1 MKKKLNIIVWLSFWI
16 IFLEFIYRIFIVKEF
31 FSLNTL
37 SVVLFSIPW
46 ICGFSILCSSFN
58 EKVNK
63 IITIIFSFSIMIL
76 TLAQIVYFNFYNS
89 IFSFFSLTT
98 GTGQV
103 MQFWQMIIEVILRIW
118 YIFVIVLVPFILFI
132 IFNKKIFEYPKLK
145 AKRLLIILAVFLVSL
160 FGIIVRIKIDSK
172 GVYSLKRLLYE
183 THAPMLTINKTGLN
197 TMQAVDMYRYIFG
210 FEEKIIETEK
220 VIEED
225 IPKEEVKPIE
235 YNVLD
240 INFEELYNN
249 ETNKKVKKLHEYF
262 NNTDPTEKNDYTG
275 LFKDKNL
282 IFITA
287 EAFDTIAID
296 ENITPTLYKM
306 ANNSFVFNNYYQ
318 PLYPVSTS
326 DGEYMNLMGLIP
338 KEGLWSL
345 ADTWNNDMKF
355 AIGNMF
361 NRNGYISYAFHNH
374 TYKYYDRHK
383 SHPNLGFK
391 YMGCGNGLEKLM
403 NCKKWPNSDQEM
415 FKSTTK
421 YYMTQEMPFLAY
433 YMTVS
438 GHLNYNFSGNNM
450 ASKNKKLV
458 SNLPYST
465 AIKAYY
471 ATQIELDKSL
481 EYLLA
486 ELEANGK
493 LEDTLIVIAPD
504 HYPYGLTTKQIN
516 EVSTFNR
523 DDKFELYHS
532 SLIIYNPSI
541 ERTEINETISG
552 IDILPT
558 IYNLFGIE
566 YDSRLY
572 MGRDIFSEQEHVV
585 ILSDRSWIT
594 SKGKYNSVNGKFIKT
609 TEEELNE
616 EEYINK
622 INKIANERFTI
633 SSSILDNDYYSK
645 LVIE

>member
-1 MKKKLNIIVWLSFWI
+1 MKNKLNNTIWISFWL
-16 IFLEFIYRIFIVKEF
+16 IFLELIYRIFIVKEF

-37 SVVLFSIPW
+37 SVILFTIPW
-46 ICGFSILCSSFN
+46 VCGISLISTCFN

-63 IITIIFSFSIMIL
+63 IITLLLSFIFMIL

-103 MQFWQMIIEVILRIW
+103 MQFWQAIIEVILRIW
-118 YIFVIVLVPFILFI
+118 YVFVIVLIPFILFV
-132 IFNKKIFEYPKLK
+132 IFNKKLFEYTRITKKKLIYILGI
-145 AKRLLIILAVFLVSL
+145 LLLSL
-160 FGIIVRIKIDSK
+160 FGIIIRIRTDNK
-172 GVYSLKRLLYE
+172 GIYSLKRLVYE

-197 TMQAVDMYRYIFG
+197 TMQAIDLYRYLFG
-210 FEEKIIETEK
+210 FEEKIAEVEEEAQEDY
-220 VIEED
+220 IEE
-225 IPKEEVKPIE
+225 IKPVE

-249 ETNKKVKKLHEYF
+249 ETNKKIKKLHDYF
-262 NNTDPTEKNDYTG
+262 NNTEPTEKNDYTG
-275 LFKDKNL
+275 LFEGKNL

-403 NCKKWPNSDQEM
+403 NCKRWPNSDQEM
-415 FKSTTK
+415 FKATTK
-421 YYMTQEMPFLAY
+421 YYMTQDIPFLAY

-438 GHLNYNFSGNNM
+438 GHLNYNFGGNNM
-450 ASKNKKLV
+450 ASRHKKLV
-458 SNLPYST
+458 KNLPYSS

-471 ATQIELDKSL
+471 ATQIELDKSM

-486 ELEANGK
+486 ELELNGK
-493 LEDTLIVIAPD
+493 LDDTLIVIAPD

-516 EVSTFNR
+516 EVSKINR
-523 DDKFELYHS
+523 DNKFELYHT

-541 ERTEINETISG
+541 ERTEVNEVLSG

-558 IYNLFGIE
+558 IYNLYGID

-572 MGRDIFSEQEHVV
+572 MGRDVFSEQENIV

-594 SKGKYNSVNGKFIKT
+594 NKGRYNSVNGKFLKT
-609 TEEELNE
+609 TEEEFNQ
-616 EEYINK
+616 EEYIQK
-622 INKIANERFTI
+622 INKIANDRFTI